1 MLLLLKYNYGFN
13 ELHINKIVM
22 YVIFLLSICYFSKS
36 LFILFCILDLYLYTI
51 LTNFKLI
58 TSNNIKT
65 KSSVKM
71 EIVTEGVNKTVTDD
85 LLNTV
90 IEYSEKFTNKR

>member
-1 MLLLLKYNYGFN
+1 MDQYEKRYPEFKFYGAVPIDFDDLPFLGIKNIKYN
-13 ELHINKIVM
+13 EL
-22 YVIFLLSICYFSKS
+22 Y
-36 LFILFCILDLYLYTI
+36 
-51 LTNFKLI
+51 
-58 TSNNIKT
+58 NNNKT